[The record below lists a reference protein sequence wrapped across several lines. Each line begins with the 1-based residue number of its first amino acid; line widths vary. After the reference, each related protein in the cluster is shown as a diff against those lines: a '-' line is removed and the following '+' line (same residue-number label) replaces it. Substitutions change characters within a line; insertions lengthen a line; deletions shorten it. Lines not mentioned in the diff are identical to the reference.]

1 MGREFDHRSRFD
13 MHQRCDAFT
22 QLITGNARRQRGLH
36 LEVKAQTVK
45 KGKGGWEVPVLEYYK
60 CEEQPEQNVKRE
72 AQE

>member
-1 MGREFDHRSRFD
+1 M
-13 MHQRCDAFT
+13 
-22 QLITGNARRQRGLH
+22 H

-72 AQE
+72 AQEKTRYKAGSPQTSVSNA